1 MEFTIKIDQ
10 RKKEA
15 KALLEYLQNL
25 PFVELELE
33 KTRYNAV
40 TEKAIQEARTGK
52 AHPTNLVDLRKQLYS

>member
-1 MEFTIKIDQ
+1 MEFIIKIDP

-15 KALLEYLQNL
+15 KALLDYLKNL

-33 KTRYNAV
+33 KPRYNAE

-52 AHPTNLVDLRKQLYS
+52 SQPTNLVDLRKQLYS